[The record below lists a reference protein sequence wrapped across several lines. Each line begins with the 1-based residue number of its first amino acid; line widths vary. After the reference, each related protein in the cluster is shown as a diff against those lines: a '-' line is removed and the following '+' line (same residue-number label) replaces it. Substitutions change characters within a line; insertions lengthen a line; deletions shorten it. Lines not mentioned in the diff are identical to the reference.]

1 MRAKAFL
8 LFDVSAHWG
17 VEYRGGRANRLAMS
31 FLRLNEPPGGH
42 PLLVPLQ
49 DVQRANI
56 CPASGRAPCEC
67 VPTGAETVP
76 LPVLTDPRTRLV
88 EGLLGVTAAGLYAV
102 SIPLAIVLLAGQRRS
117 TIDDLLR
124 AEGVSLI
131 VTLWI
136 FLGIALAATAIF
148 AAILVLRR
156 KAEAGAGWVSFGV
169 IAIVLTIMF
178 VLFGS
183 MNGAWVGVVAS
194 GLILGAGLMDTVL
207 AIQKKRASESA
218 RLRS

>member
-1 MRAKAFL
+1 MRCRSCGSMNL
-8 LFDVSAHWG
+8 QEVTPYW
-17 VEYRGGRANRLAMS
+17 YRCRTCNELTYVPHRVARLAS
-31 FLRLNEPPGGH
+31 VSRPETGKTRRPY
-42 PLLVPLQ
+42 
-49 DVQRANI
+49 
-56 CPASGRAPCEC
+56 
-67 VPTGAETVP
+67 GAETVP

>member
-1 MRAKAFL
+1 
-8 LFDVSAHWG
+8 
-17 VEYRGGRANRLAMS
+17 
-31 FLRLNEPPGGH
+31 
-42 PLLVPLQ
+42 
-49 DVQRANI
+49 
-56 CPASGRAPCEC
+56 
-67 VPTGAETVP
+67 
-76 LPVLTDPRTRLV
+76 
-88 EGLLGVTAAGLYAV
+88 LYAV